1 MWLIVFLGIFLHIIL
16 KHKQYKHVEML
27 RQGDDS
33 LEKLSVGHRRLG
45 TNSPGSG
52 WVVMGWGRLEYQEP
66 AFSPL
71 RTQWVELKTK
81 VREEFTVTRRPLLRP
96 SLRRILRFQLWC
108 CLYAHC
114 TGHCWV
120 LVWLIVEV
128 MPPPCWDDR
137 HHRGQAGNFHI

>member
-45 TNSPGSG
+45 TVQAAVGLW
-52 WVVMGWGRLEYQEP
+52 WVEADWSYQEP

-81 VREEFTVTRRPLLRP
+81 VREEFTVTRRSLLRP

-108 CLYAHC
+108 WLYAHW

-120 LVWLIVEV
+120 LVSRIVEV
-128 MPPPCWDDR
+128 MPPACWDDR